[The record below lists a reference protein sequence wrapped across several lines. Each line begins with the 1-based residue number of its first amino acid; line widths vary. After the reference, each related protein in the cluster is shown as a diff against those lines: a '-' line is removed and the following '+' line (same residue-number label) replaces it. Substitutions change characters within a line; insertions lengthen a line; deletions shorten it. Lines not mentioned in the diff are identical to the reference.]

1 MTPSAIRY
9 GAMTVL
15 RPLIAIVVVLL
26 LAGVLAQHSLAPAG
40 AQSSD
45 DPLPATL
52 ISPIA
57 GNWTLLV
64 NTGDAGSPETVMG
77 SLLQWADSA
86 FVFDA
91 ATARFRSFRA
101 AQPFLSD
108 LNVIESGQPFWVFVP
123 PDRLEGDITFWEQ
136 DATVRNQSV
145 TLAPGFNLAAWTGTQ
160 GTRISQAVQSLS
172 IRRAF
177 LWDAVTQSFLIW
189 DPGLPPAIQSD
200 FELEYGA
207 GLWIDVVGSQSVE
220 WPQP

>member
-1 MTPSAIRY
+1 
-9 GAMTVL
+9 
-15 RPLIAIVVVLL
+15 
-26 LAGVLAQHSLAPAG
+26 
-40 AQSSD
+40 
-45 DPLPATL
+45 
-52 ISPIA
+52 
-57 GNWTLLV
+57 
-64 NTGDAGSPETVMG
+64 MG
-77 SLLQWADSA
+77 SLVQWADSA

-123 PDRLEGDITFWEQ
+123 PDRLDGDITFWEQ

-160 GTRISQAVQSLS
+160 GTRISQAVQLLP

-177 LWDAVTQSFLIW
+177 LWDAVAQSFLIW
-189 DPGLPPAIQSD
+189 DPGLPAAIQSD

-207 GLWIDVVGSQSVE
+207 GLWIDVAGSQSIE